1 MTFCLQ
7 TLPAHCPQ
15 SPASSQQGVGG
26 SARGPLRRAAL
37 PANRTLQ
44 AALEAKGPQEREA
57 VASPGTQAAPSVPP
71 PCLVPAPSPLRQSI
85 FSDREPGRYRGGE
98 QGRGRRAVIARPA
111 GPNSPPAAPAL
122 RLLHAAR
129 ADPTEPVPGPR
140 LRADVD
146 VSTLARG
153 TRVRGPGR
161 GATASRR
168 LLALLWLLL
177 LPPSA
182 GAWYKHVASPRYHTV
197 GRAAGLLMGLRR
209 SPYMWRRAAGPLT
222 WDTLGLG
229 ALPQGPSARSTLSP
243 GPAALD
249 ALLLPSGAQRPWEAR
264 RRSSGAGLRVSA
276 PRNLPAPESARQ
288 PEWRPGAYSWILAE
302 QARAFGESPAQPR
315 SAQGTAFASPRLAPK
330 QS

>member
-1 MTFCLQ
+1 MVRDPARSRPARHRTARPGSRRARLFRGRRHRPAQ
-7 TLPAHCPQ
+7 QRARPAEVRARLP
-15 SPASSQQGVGG
+15 
-26 SARGPLRRAAL
+26 PLRGAHVLRRGL
-37 PANRTLQ
+37 
-44 AALEAKGPQEREA
+44 GSS
-57 VASPGTQAAPSVPP
+57 SPFIPP
-71 PCLVPAPSPLRQSI
+71 PP
-85 FSDREPGRYRGGE
+85 FREPGRYRGGE
-98 QGRGRRAVIARPA
+98 QGRGRRAVIAGPA

-129 ADPTEPVPGPR
+129 TDPTEPVPGPR

-153 TRVRGPGR
+153 TGVRGPGP

-209 SPYMWRRAAGPLT
+209 SPYMWRRAAGPFT

-249 ALLLPSGAQRPWEAR
+249 ALLLPSGAQRLWEAR
-264 RRSSGAGLRVSA
+264 RRSSGAGLQVSA
-276 PRNLPAPESARQ
+276 PRNLRAPESARQ

-330 QS
+330 PS

>member
-1 MTFCLQ
+1 M
-7 TLPAHCPQ
+7 
-15 SPASSQQGVGG
+15 
-26 SARGPLRRAAL
+26 
-37 PANRTLQ
+37 
-44 AALEAKGPQEREA
+44 
-57 VASPGTQAAPSVPP
+57 
-71 PCLVPAPSPLRQSI
+71 
-85 FSDREPGRYRGGE
+85 
-98 QGRGRRAVIARPA
+98 
-111 GPNSPPAAPAL
+111 
-122 RLLHAAR
+122 
-129 ADPTEPVPGPR
+129 
-140 LRADVD
+140 
-146 VSTLARG
+146 STLARG

-302 QARAFGESPAQPR
+302 QARYAGRGRGQDASRRGGVSGDLSRAVCLPVGHPTTFLSPTPGKALLEQCLRIQPGESGER
-315 SAQGTAFASPRLAPK
+315 
-330 QS
+330 

>member
-1 MTFCLQ
+1 MFCPQ
-7 TLPAHCPQ
+7 TLPAHRLQ
-15 SPASSQQGVGG
+15 SPASFQQGVGG

-37 PANRTLQ
+37 PTHCTLQ

-57 VASPGTQAAPSVPP
+57 VPDPRGPTPRLQLPHSG
-71 PCLVPAPSPLRQSI
+71 
-85 FSDREPGRYRGGE
+85 FSTR
-98 QGRGRRAVIARPA
+98 
-111 GPNSPPAAPAL
+111 
-122 RLLHAAR
+122 R

-140 LRADVD
+140 LRAAVD

-153 TRVRGPGR
+153 TGVRGPGP

-177 LPPSA
+177 LPPNA

-209 SPYMWRRAAGPLT
+209 SPYMWRRAAGPPA

-229 ALPQGPSARSTLSP
+229 ALSQGPSARNTLSP

-249 ALLLPSGAQRPWEAR
+249 ALLLPSEAQRLWEAR
-264 RRSSGAGLRVSA
+264 RRRSGAGLPVSG
-276 PRNLPAPESARQ
+276 PRNLRAPESARQ
-288 PEWRPGAYSWILAE
+288 PEWRPGAYS
-302 QARAFGESPAQPR
+302 
-315 SAQGTAFASPRLAPK
+315 
-330 QS
+330 